1 MRDDPV
7 RTGLVHTDGTHRA
20 GVARGCGA
28 LLLVMAIGSPARA
41 EGLFGSLQV
50 QAQRIE
56 DVVFTTQ
63 PDGTL
68 VPHQVTRSQFLQ
80 TYDVNHRDYPREDLL
95 IHSALRFT
103 ALSFANSTNTLRTP
117 EGSIR
122 VVHPWANLFASRV
135 ATTTKLAVGSSGGAS
150 PDTGAALTV
159 STKQVEDQIVAH
171 IAPPRWPE
179 FTGSWRTRERNA
191 SDLSP
196 GEASRERV
204 ARASYYRDRGS
215 VYVGWSDHHS
225 ERKVASPTP
234 LDQSVASAGGA
245 FRLSPLRHVGVNL
258 QYDLNDTRSGFSGQ
272 RTTRT
277 RSDVG
282 EGSANWRPVPKLS
295 GDVNVIWRRT
305 ESTQLLRSVQNDWES
320 VALGTWQHSRGT
332 RFSAGGGTHTSLGLG
347 RNALVSYLTAIASGD
362 GRVRRDCQANGQLS
376 LTRNFD
382 PIRGRYTV
390 GIAGGSTHM
399 TFGSRA
405 GLDGTLQFTTNGDT
419 AAATERAS
427 STWNLR
433 FNMIPLR
440 SLTASVG
447 LRSFRVGPRFLHAS
461 AVSTTRGIDVTW
473 RPTPG
478 MDFTGSFA
486 STGLMPDNRQRV
498 STQSVLAHYT
508 PRASISL
515 IATWSHSS
523 QNVTSTGSAQL
534 TGREIAS
541 ARAQLSM
548 SRRLTASA
556 GVTVAEPGRARE
568 SKQVDGVLTWSFGR

>member
-7 RTGLVHTDGTHRA
+7 RMDRTDRA
-20 GVARGCGA
+20 RVARGCGA
-28 LLLVMAIGSPARA
+28 LLLALAIGSPARA

-50 QAQRIE
+50 QAQSIE
-56 DVVFTTQ
+56 DVVYVTQ

-68 VPHQVTRSQFLQ
+68 VPRRVARSQFLQ

-103 ALSFANSTNTLRTP
+103 GISFANSPNTLRTP

-122 VVHPWANLFASRV
+122 VVHPWVNLFASRIS
-135 ATTTKLAVGSSGGAS
+135 TTSKLSIGSSGSVS
-150 PDTGAALTV
+150 PDTGAGLTV
-159 STKQVEDQIVAH
+159 STKQVENQIVAH
-171 IAPPRWPE
+171 VAPPRWPE
-179 FTGSWRTRERNA
+179 FTGSWRTRERGA
-191 SDLSP
+191 SELSP
-196 GEASRERV
+196 GEESRERV

-215 VYVGWSDHHS
+215 VYVGYSDHHV
-225 ERKVASPTP
+225 ERKVQAPAP
-234 LDQSVASAGGA
+234 LDQRVASAGGA

-258 QYDLNDTRSGFSGQ
+258 QYDLNDTRSGFTGQ

-282 EGSANWRPVPKLS
+282 EASANWRPVPKLS
-295 GDVNVIWRRT
+295 GDVNLLWRRT
-305 ESTQLLRSVQNDWES
+305 ESTQLLRSVQTDWES
-320 VALGTWQHSRGT
+320 VALATWQHSRGT

-347 RNALVSYLTAIASGD
+347 RDALVSYLTAIVSGD
-362 GRVRRDCQANGQLS
+362 GRVRRDCQATGQVS

-382 PIRGRYTV
+382 PIRGHYSV

-399 TFGSRA
+399 AFSPRA
-405 GLDGTLQFTTNGDT
+405 GLDGTLQFTANGDT

-433 FNMIPLR
+433 FNLIPLR

-447 LRSFRVGPRFLHAS
+447 LRSFRVGPRFLRAS
-461 AVSTTRGIDVTW
+461 AVSTTRGLDVTW
-473 RPTPG
+473 RPSPG

-486 STGLMPDNRQRV
+486 STGLMPNNRQRV
-498 STQSVLAHYT
+498 STQSVLGHYA
-508 PRASISL
+508 PRASLSVTG
-515 IATWSHSS
+515 TWSHSS
-523 QNVTSTGSAQL
+523 QNVTSTGGAQL
-534 TGREIAS
+534 TGRDIAS
-541 ARAQLSM
+541 ARAQLNV
-548 SRRLTASA
+548 SRRLAASA
-556 GVTVAEPGRARE
+556 GLTVAEPGRARE